1 MYYADYGGEDLNGA
15 FVTKVFKDIPILET
29 ERLILRRMLKT
40 DADDMF
46 EYAQRADTTRY
57 LTWNPHPTRKFSYQ
71 YLVYLQQKYKQGE
84 FHDWALVLIDSGKMI
99 GTCGFTRFDFANDSA
114 EVGYVINPD
123 FWGNGLATEALSRV
137 IRFGF
142 DYLELHRIEAK
153 YMEDNTPSRRVMEK
167 CGMAFEGIRRESLFI
182 KGGFV
187 NVGVCSILRSE
198 YNQRRIGF

>member
-1 MYYADYGGEDLNGA
+1 MNKDD
-15 FVTKVFKDIPILET
+15 VTKTFKNIPVLET

-46 EYAQRADTTRY
+46 DYAKRSDTTRY

-84 FHDWALVLIDSGKMI
+84 FYDWALIHRDSGKMI
-99 GTCGFTRFDFANDSA
+99 GTCGFTRFDFGNDAA

-123 FWGNGLATEALSRV
+123 FWGKKYAPEALRRV

-153 YMEDNTPSRRVMEK
+153 FMEDNISSRRVMEK
-167 CGMAFEGIRRESLFI
+167 CGMTFEGIRRESLYV

-187 NVGVCSILRSE
+187 SVGVCSILRSE
-198 YNQRRIGF
+198 YNKRRIGIR